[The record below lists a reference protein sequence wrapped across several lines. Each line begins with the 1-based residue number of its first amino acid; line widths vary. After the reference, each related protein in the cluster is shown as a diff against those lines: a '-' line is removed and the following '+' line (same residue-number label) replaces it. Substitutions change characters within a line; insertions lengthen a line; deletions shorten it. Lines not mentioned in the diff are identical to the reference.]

1 MKNLLENFLKTLK
14 KTNSDLNFVKEENLK
29 LLSDSLEDGIFWET
43 VEEFKKCLEDNEV
56 HYTYITLS
64 DEIASK
70 IMLKSLINAYISNIT
85 DNLNVLWKN
94 DSEITDETREL
105 NLSLLKTIGELLY
118 NSNDLDESIEIQKS
132 CRVGDLD
139 TLIVSDKDIHNFVLY
154 ADQKQ
159 TNLDHF
165 KSTLELI
172 DRAVLKVFAEL
183 SEPVEESGM
192 CS

>member
-1 MKNLLENFLKTLK
+1 MQNLLENFLKTLK
-14 KTNSDLNFVKEENLK
+14 KTNSDLNFVQEENLK

-118 NSNDLDESIEIQKS
+118 NSHDLDESIEIQKS

-139 TLIVSDKDIHNFVLY
+139 TLVVSDKDIHNFVLY

-159 TNLDHF
+159 TSLDHF

-172 DRAVLKVFAEL
+172 DKAVLKVFAEL
-183 SEPVEESGM
+183 SEPAEESTM

>member
-1 MKNLLENFLKTLK
+1 
-14 KTNSDLNFVKEENLK
+14 
-29 LLSDSLEDGIFWET
+29 
-43 VEEFKKCLEDNEV
+43 
-56 HYTYITLS
+56 
-64 DEIASK
+64 
-70 IMLKSLINAYISNIT
+70 MLKSLINAYISNIT

-118 NSNDLDESIEIQKS
+118 SSHDLDESIEIQKS

-159 TNLDHF
+159 TNLDRF
-165 KSTLELI
+165 KPTLELI
-172 DRAVLKVFAEL
+172 DKAVLKVFTEL
-183 SEPVEESGM
+183 SEPVEDSAM

>member
-1 MKNLLENFLKTLK
+1 MQNLLENFLKTLK

-29 LLSDSLEDGIFWET
+29 RLSDSLEDGVFWET

-118 NSNDLDESIEIQKS
+118 SSHDLDESIEIQKS

-159 TNLDHF
+159 TNLDRF
-165 KSTLELI
+165 KPTLELI
-172 DRAVLKVFAEL
+172 DKAVLKVFTEL
-183 SEPVEESGM
+183 SEPVEDSAM